1 MAIGAPCGSNKDAL
15 GWEYSLTY
23 DKCCNTL
30 HAIGMSCIDAI
41 NIDFRKNLVFWP
53 NKGGGGLTEAQ
64 VFVEIFQNQICL
76 GKWLEM

>member
-41 NIDFRKNLVFWP
+41 KIDF
-53 NKGGGGLTEAQ
+53 
-64 VFVEIFQNQICL
+64 
-76 GKWLEM
+76 GKTWAFGPTRGVGV